1 PPVFVQKMA
10 DQRQNILLSFTEGRN
25 GDRNHIESKI
35 QVLPETSFPHQIFQ
49 VSIGGGDQTE
59 IRFLWPGTPNP
70 VISLFLNKLQHL
82 HLGRKGKFTDLVQKQ
97 GTSVGPFG
105 KSRFALAAGPG
116 KGRSE

>member
-1 PPVFVQKMA
+1 ILQQTLHRPSVQLLLPPILPPVFVQKMA

-82 HLGRKGKFTDLVQKQ
+82 QDRK
-97 GTSVGPFG
+97 SVV
-105 KSRFALAAGPG
+105 
-116 KGRSE
+116 

>member
-1 PPVFVQKMA
+1 MV
-10 DQRQNILLSFTEGRN
+10 IGTTLSRKY
-25 GDRNHIESKI
+25 RSSRKRPS
-35 QVLPETSFPHQIFQ
+35 LHQIFQ

-105 KSRFALAAGPG
+105 KSRFALTAGPG
-116 KGRSE
+116 KGAGS